1 MLVNK
6 SPNYSMR
13 ELTSV
18 SQPSLMFKES
28 FTLKIFSKLKHL

>member
-6 SPNYSMR
+6 SPKYSMR
-13 ELTSV
+13 ELTSE

-28 FTLKIFSKLKHL
+28 FTLKIFLKLKHV